1 MFSKDTKINSKY
13 KKMLYTVITK
23 NKVLRMQAAITQ
35 WRLKD
40 VLNTQI
46 ILLHFKFHKHI
57 KKAAYQETLN
67 LVFCNKSINT
77 KTFKLNSG
85 TRILQIKILVL
96 APQAITTQLK
106 GNQRMVVYQQTRCK
120 I

>member
-13 KKMLYTVITK
+13 KRMLYTVITK
-23 NKVLRMQAAITQ
+23 NKVLKVQVTITQ
-35 WRLKD
+35 WQSKD
-40 VLNTQI
+40 APNTQI
-46 ILLHFKFHKHI
+46 TLLHFKFLKHI

-85 TRILQIKILVL
+85 TRILQIKILVQD
-96 APQAITTQLK
+96 PQVTTTQLK
-106 GNQRMVVYQQTRCK
+106 DNQRMEVYQQTRCK